1 MAYIGYLVFHGFQ
14 DMMREFDYWYKKTS
28 VRAYAAAVLL
38 HILLFVFMGH
48 IQDLLLVTP
57 SNLNPPV
64 SEPVRFEF
72 VDVADL
78 PSSKPVET
86 PLASHQNQVA
96 RDQHESDLPQSIV
109 PYSEGVAQNKE
120 TFESSLPTQEMSAQE
135 MAQQKAPETSTERV
149 DQPQMEDGFD
159 FTEVLKQ
166 DPEEVKKVQE
176 RAVYGRV
183 GAPKESV
190 AHKNITTGA
199 LERGGLQLS
208 TYAWNYAPYMAYLK
222 KQIDRH
228 IFPPRAFDLGLIDG
242 TTQLRFRIYRDGRL
256 EGPDLLGFK
265 GSAMLKNTSLKAVEL
280 SAPFKGLPKDF
291 PDDFLEIT
299 GTFEFIV
306 LGRQQQK

>member
-1 MAYIGYLVFHGFQ
+1 
-14 DMMREFDYWYKKTS
+14 MREFDYWYKNTS
-28 VRAYAAAVLL
+28 VRAYVAAVLL

-48 IQDLLLVTP
+48 IQDALLVTSTP
-57 SNLNPPV
+57 LNPPV

-78 PSSKPVET
+78 PSSQPVET

-96 RDQHESDLPQSIV
+96 QDQQERSLPPSTT
-109 PYSEGVAQNKE
+109 PYSEGVVQNNE
-120 TFESSLPTQEMSAQE
+120 AFDSSAPTQEMVSQDAIEAFKEQ
-135 MAQQKAPETSTERV
+135 V
-149 DQPQMEDGFD
+149 DQKQSEEGFD
-159 FTEVLKQ
+159 FAEVLKQ
-166 DPEEVKKVQE
+166 DPSEVQKVQE
-176 RAVYGRV
+176 RAVFGRV
-183 GAPKESV
+183 GAPKEAV
-190 AHKNITTGA
+190 AYNNTTTGA

-256 EGPDLLGFK
+256 DGPELLGFK

-291 PDDFLEIT
+291 PDDYLEIT

>member
-1 MAYIGYLVFHGFQ
+1 MVFMI
-14 DMMREFDYWYKKTS
+14 MMRDFDEWYKKTS
-28 VRAYAAAVLL
+28 VRAYGAAVLL
-38 HILLFVFMGH
+38 HILFFMFMGH
-48 IQDLLLVTP
+48 IQDALLMTP

-78 PSSKPVET
+78 PSSTPVET

-96 RDQHESDLPQSIV
+96 QDQHENTLPQSIV

-120 TFESSLPTQEMSAQE
+120 AFDSSVPEREMASQD
-135 MAQQKAPETSTERV
+135 MAQQDPFEVQKEQV
-149 DQPQMEDGFD
+149 DQVPSDEAFD
-159 FTEVLKQ
+159 FSEVLKQ
-166 DPEEVKKVQE
+166 DPEKVQKAQE
-176 RAVYGRV
+176 RAVFGRV

-190 AHKNITTGA
+190 AHNNTTTGA
-199 LERGGLQLS
+199 LEQGGLQLS

-265 GSAMLKNTSLKAVEL
+265 GSPMLKSTSLKAVEL

-291 PDDFLEIT
+291 PDDYLEIT